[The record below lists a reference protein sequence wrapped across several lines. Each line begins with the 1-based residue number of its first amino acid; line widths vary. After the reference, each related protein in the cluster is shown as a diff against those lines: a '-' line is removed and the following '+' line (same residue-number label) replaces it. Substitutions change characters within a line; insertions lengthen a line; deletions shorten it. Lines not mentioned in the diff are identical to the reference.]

1 LYNAW
6 AGLPGEQ
13 GDERRVIEA
22 RQAVARGQL
31 LFNTKSIQIKDV
43 KGLND
48 DLSVAVL
55 PGTCTTCHDTPNAG
69 DHSIPAPLDI
79 GLTDAS
85 RRTPDMPLYQ
95 LRNKTTGVV
104 VETTDPGRALI
115 TGKWKDIGRFK
126 GPILR
131 ALATRAPYF
140 HNGFAADLDAAV
152 DFYNQRF
159 DIGLTPQEHDDLVAF
174 LRTL

>member
-1 LYNAW
+1 MTR
-6 AGLPGEQ
+6 P
-13 GDERRVIEA
+13 
-22 RQAVARGQL
+22 
-31 LFNTKSIQIKDV
+31 
-43 KGLND
+43 
-48 DLSVAVL
+48 
-55 PGTCTTCHDTPNAG
+55 TPG

-95 LRNKTTGVV
+95 LRNMTTGDV

-140 HNGFAADLDAAV
+140 HNGFAGRSRRRWWTSTTSASTSA
-152 DFYNQRF
+152 
-159 DIGLTPQEHDDLVAF
+159 
-174 LRTL
+174 